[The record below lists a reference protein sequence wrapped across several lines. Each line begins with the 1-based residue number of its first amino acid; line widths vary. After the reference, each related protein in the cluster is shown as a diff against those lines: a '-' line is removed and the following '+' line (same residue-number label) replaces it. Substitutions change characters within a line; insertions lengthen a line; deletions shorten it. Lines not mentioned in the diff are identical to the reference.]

1 MDEFLTYVITNGTA
15 AAGGSQ
21 YARVSGKTGSA
32 QYDSTK
38 NYHAWFCGYGTND
51 VSEIAV
57 CVMIEKG
64 GAGGIVA
71 APVAGQVYGSNRIR
85 NLQLTRN
92 RGILKPV
99 CVTHQSCAYCTVQQE
114 ELQ

>member
-1 MDEFLTYVITNGTA
+1 MLFTKWNG
-15 AAGGSQ
+15 SSWRQ
-21 YARVSGKTGSA
+21 PICESIWKTGSA

-71 APVAGQVYGSNRIR
+71 APVAGQIFDYYFSR
-85 NLQLTRN
+85 
-92 RGILKPV
+92 
-99 CVTHQSCAYCTVQQE
+99 
-114 ELQ
+114 

>member
-1 MDEFLTYVITNGTA
+1 MAKIQRAFRLSQEAIDVID
-15 AAGGSQ
+15 Q
-21 YARVSGKTGSA
+21 RDRSA

-71 APVAGQVYGSNRIR
+71 APVAGQIFDYYFSR
-85 NLQLTRN
+85 
-92 RGILKPV
+92 
-99 CVTHQSCAYCTVQQE
+99 
-114 ELQ
+114 

>member
-1 MDEFLTYVITNGTA
+1 MIP
-15 AAGGSQ
+15 
-21 YARVSGKTGSA
+21 R
-32 QYDSTK
+32 K

-71 APVAGQVYGSNRIR
+71 APVAGQIFDYYFSR
-85 NLQLTRN
+85 
-92 RGILKPV
+92 
-99 CVTHQSCAYCTVQQE
+99 
-114 ELQ
+114 